1 MSGLHK
7 QTAKFDPLGHEIAES
22 ILEIDKTE
30 KEAANAE
37 ALAKQQAADR
47 DAADARAADAL
58 KVRQVETRGRG
69 IRQQAAAA
77 GVTRSS
83 NEQDYLVNARAP
95 TKRKNASRVLL
106 GE

>member
-7 QTAKFDPLGHEIAES
+7 QTAKFDPLGHEIAEG

-30 KEAANAE
+30 KEAADAE

-58 KVRQVETRGRG
+58 KVRQVATRGQDIQR
-69 IRQQAAAA
+69 RATAASI
-77 GVTRSS
+77 TRSG
-83 NEQDYLVNARAP
+83 NEQDYLVGARAP
-95 TKRKNASRVLL
+95 TKRKNASRLLL

>member
-7 QTAKFDPLGHEIAES
+7 QTAKFDPLGHAVAES

-30 KEAANAE
+30 AE
-37 ALAKQQAADR
+37 AKAAEAKAKQDAADR
-47 DAADARAADAL
+47 DAADARAAEAL

-77 GVTRSS
+77 GVTRTG
-83 NEQDYLVNARAP
+83 NEQDFLVGARAP
-95 TKRKNASRVLL
+95 VKRKNASRVLL

>member
-7 QTAKFDPLGHEIAES
+7 QTAKFDPLGNAVVEGIF
-22 ILEIDKTE
+22 EIDKTE
-30 KEAANAE
+30 KEAKSAE
-37 ALAKQQAADR
+37 AEAKRQAEER
-47 DAADARAADAL
+47 DAADARAAEAL

-77 GVTRSS
+77 GITRTG
-83 NEQDYLVNARAP
+83 NEQDFLVGARAP
-95 TKRKNASRVLL
+95 VKRKNASRVLL